1 VVDVFVANSSVS
13 TLPLGW
19 DMAIDGLMTL
29 THALLIPTI
38 SENDVTQN
46 IVIEESVAPQNIA
59 ESMLSQVRSGLLD
72 LRDK

>member
-1 VVDVFVANSSVS
+1 
-13 TLPLGW
+13 
-19 DMAIDGLMTL
+19 MAIDGLMTL